1 MKRKWIISLLVLPIP
16 ILALI
21 YTYNSR
27 AQTIT
32 KIAQNKAAI
41 DEIKP
46 VLTVGLD
53 QPVDISPNAQK
64 ILQGYGGE
72 FQSAVPLPDITVSAE
87 KALELAN
94 KVMLSSLTQP
104 PIKTTVEYLSYTD
117 KGRGLV
123 NENVWRVVY
132 WGSPLMMTGPPPVVN
147 ADGSI
152 SQVAKVK
159 EPSSK
164 KAITYVLID
173 SNDPDGKNDF
183 ISTVSAGSVND

>member
-1 MKRKWIISLLVLPIP
+1 MKRKWIISLLILPIP

-27 AQTIT
+27 AQTII
-32 KIAQNKAAI
+32 KIAQNKATI

-64 ILQGYGGE
+64 ILQGYEGE
-72 FQSAVPLPDITVSAE
+72 FKSAVPLPDITVSAQ

-94 KVMLSSLTQP
+94 KITLSSLTQP
-104 PIKTTVEYLSYTD
+104 PIQTTVEYLSYTD

-123 NENVWRVVY
+123 NKNVWRVVY
-132 WGSPLMMTGPPPVVN
+132 WGSPIMMTAPRSPAN
-147 ADGSI
+147 ADASI
-152 SQVAKVK
+152 SKV
-159 EPSSK
+159 EQPSSK

-173 SNDPDGKNDF
+173 PNDPDGKNGF
-183 ISTVSAGSVND
+183 ITRVSAGPVHD

>member
-32 KIAQNKAAI
+32 KIAQNKVTI
-41 DEIKP
+41 DKIKP

-53 QPVDISPNAQK
+53 QPVDISANAQK

-72 FQSAVPLPDITVSAE
+72 FKSAVPLPDLTVSAQ
-87 KALELAN
+87 KALEIAN
-94 KVMLSSLTQP
+94 KITLSNLTQP

-117 KGRGLV
+117 KNRGFI
-123 NENVWRVVY
+123 NKNVWRVVY
-132 WGSPLMMTGPPPVVN
+132 WGSPLMMTVPRPPAN

-152 SQVAKVK
+152 PKVQQ
-159 EPSSK
+159 PSSK

-173 SNDPDGKNDF
+173 ANDPDGKNDF
-183 ISTVSAGSVND
+183 ITRVSAGPVHD

>member
-1 MKRKWIISLLVLPIP
+1 MKRKWTISLLVLPIP

-27 AQTIT
+27 VQTTT
-32 KIAQNKAAI
+32 KIAENKVTI

-64 ILQGYGGE
+64 SLQGYGGE
-72 FQSAVPLPDITVSAE
+72 FKSAVPLPNIAVSAQ

-94 KVMLSSLTQP
+94 KVTLSSLTQP

-117 KGRGLV
+117 KGRDFV
-123 NENVWRVVY
+123 NKNVWRVVY

-152 SQVAKVK
+152 SQVPKVK
-159 EPSSK
+159 LPSSK

-173 SNDPDGKNDF
+173 PNDPDGKNDF